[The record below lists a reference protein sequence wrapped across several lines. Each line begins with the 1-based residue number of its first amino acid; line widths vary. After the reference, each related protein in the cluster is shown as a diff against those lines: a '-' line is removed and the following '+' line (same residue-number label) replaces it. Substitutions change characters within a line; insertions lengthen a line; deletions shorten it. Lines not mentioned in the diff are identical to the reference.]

1 MVVKEE
7 EPVQEGREVS
17 VRLKFK
23 TASHDGVG
31 GVEEE
36 EEEEEARETPSSQ
49 DRSST
54 QHPEIKD

>member
-23 TASHDGVG
+23 TALHDGVG
-31 GVEEE
+31 GVEE